1 LKARGRIRPFFNN
14 IPNGGGS
21 PLVNIIEMKNIHKSF
36 GGVKAI
42 RGIDFVVGPNEV
54 VGVLGDN
61 GAGKSTLIK
70 IISGVHSFDEG
81 EMYIKGKK
89 INPRKHCVKTAHKM
103 GIETVYQEKALAEK
117 QTLWRNIFLG
127 RQMTNKL
134 GFIKVKKEVEETQ
147 KIMRE
152 LMKFR
157 GIGANAES
165 YIRTLSGGEKQ
176 GVAISRA
183 MYFDSDLVI
192 LDEPTMALSL
202 QEVKKVLNFILA
214 VKERGKS
221 CVYISHNIANVYPV
235 SDRFVVIDRGI
246 IVGSYNRKDISLEE
260 LNEELIQYTK
270 TKIQQ

>member
-1 LKARGRIRPFFNN
+1 L
-14 IPNGGGS
+14 S
-21 PLVNIIEMKNIHKSF
+21 ENIIEMKNIYKSF
-36 GGVKAI
+36 GGVQAL
-42 RGIDFVVGPNEV
+42 RGIDFHVGLNEV

-70 IISGVHSFDEG
+70 IISGVHTFDSG

-89 INPRKHCVKTAHKM
+89 IHPKHHSVKSAHRF
-103 GIETVYQEKALAEK
+103 GIETVYQEKALGEK
-117 QTLWRNIFLG
+117 QQLWRNIFLG
-127 RQMTNKL
+127 RQITNRL
-134 GFIKVKKEVEETQ
+134 GFIRVKEEIKETN

-152 LMKFR
+152 MMRFR
-157 GIGANAES
+157 GIGAGAES
-165 YIRTLSGGEKQ
+165 YIRTLSGGERQ

-202 QEVKKVLNFILA
+202 QEVKKVLDFILA

-235 SDRFVVIDRGI
+235 SDRFVVIDRGE
-246 IVGSYNRKDISLEE
+246 VVCEYYRRDISLEK
-260 LNEELIQYTK
+260 LNEELIEFTK
-270 TKIQQ
+270 SKIK

>member
-1 LKARGRIRPFFNN
+1 MSEYI
-14 IPNGGGS
+14 
-21 PLVNIIEMKNIHKSF
+21 VEMKNIHKSF
-36 GGVKAI
+36 GGVKAL
-42 RGIDFVVGPNEV
+42 RGIDFSVGTNEV

-70 IISGVHSFDEG
+70 IISGVHTFDEG
-81 EMYIKGKK
+81 EMFIKGKK
-89 INPRKHCVKTAHKM
+89 INPKHHHVKSAHKM

-117 QTLWRNIFLG
+117 QQLWRNIFLG
-127 RQMTNKL
+127 RQITNKL
-134 GFIKVKKEVEETQ
+134 GFIKVKEEIKETN

-152 LMKFR
+152 MMRFR
-157 GIGANAES
+157 GIGAGAES
-165 YIRTLSGGEKQ
+165 YIRTLSGGERQ

-202 QEVKKVLNFILA
+202 QEVKKVLDFIRT

-235 SDRFVVIDRGI
+235 SDRFVVIDRGE
-246 IVGSYNRKDISLEE
+246 VVCEYKSEDITLEE
-260 LNEELIQYTK
+260 LNEELIRFTK
-270 TKIQQ
+270 SKIQ